1 MFFSLSP
8 LAPPS
13 SEWLVNVLKIVAGK
27 LAMLE
32 ILVLLAIR
40 QVEQRTAK
48 AATAFQ
54 AIYVSPN
61 VEAQELSSGD
71 ITRKSKAET

>member
-1 MFFSLSP
+1 
-8 LAPPS
+8 
-13 SEWLVNVLKIVAGK
+13 
-27 LAMLE
+27 MLE

-48 AATAFQ
+48 APTAFQ